1 VNEIKD
7 LALLTNTTITATC
20 ALGWAQL
27 TLEKVTSGLRATM
40 IAHASGKQLGPIQ
53 RELKGKTGAVAK
65 ALFVG
70 PLLKEGF
77 DYLKVKARD
86 VPDGLPV
93 KIEVG
98 EAGCTYAKEFMM
110 PMDVGAMAR
119 FYELIKMVKTVND
132 MAKR

>member
-1 VNEIKD
+1 MNEIKD

-20 ALGWAQL
+20 MIGWAQL
-27 TLEKVTSGLRATM
+27 TLEQVPSGLRATM
-40 IAHASGKQLGPIQ
+40 IAHAEGKRLGPIQ

-77 DYLKVKARD
+77 DYLKVKAGD
-86 VPDGLPV
+86 HPDGLPI

-110 PMDVGAMAR
+110 PMDVGVMAR
-119 FYELIKMVKTVND
+119 FNELIRMVKAVND